1 MFQLQSK
8 KNGLNSVRL
17 DLGFSFLHPLAI
29 ARNNQKHIPASNIEK
44 TISRKI

>member
-17 DLGFSFLHPLAI
+17 DLGFSFLHPFAY
-29 ARNNQKHIPASNIEK
+29 KYYC
-44 TISRKI
+44 